1 MAGYSTRMG
10 SSVSRPRKYRSTP
23 MQSREDKERAER
35 IHQEREAER
44 AEKEEKMKRVT
55 EEKLKE
61 AELARQKREQVAQE
75 YEQKQIALKA
85 EGESFIQEHIKLCE
99 SVCKEENIIEIG
111 VDELINSIRSSST
124 NEELEKYCRI
134 VAYRMPRLTGEL
146 LDACMWAL
154 PEINDDVLQDDLSTT
169 ICILALENEDVD
181 TAEFLESD
189 YSELLFDW
197 AERGLEYVQEY
208 ICGHLWDH
216 QVLQGCALEGAQW
229 AFDFIRDNGFGDFD
243 DTDLIEFCSECE
255 DAGVDIGDSLDYY
268 VDLLGENEDVVG
280 MFASAKAYGYLCG
293 QLATYSWIEYH
304 LAGNDQVAEIAE
316 EHLTDTIKY
325 RDDFKWL
332 KMKADA
338 KVPQAQYL
346 MGLLYLTGEHKI
358 VGKNKS
364 LALRYLR
371 AAKEGGCELA
381 EAKLVDMAT
390 EDQEEAKDSEKVLL
404 AKANKGNVNAMFELG
419 NLYSFRGNDVE
430 AQKWYR
436 KAGRKGHKKAKGSRK
451 GTSLK
456 KRPVDGCVW
465 MLILLIIVVGAI
477 IALGIFWGWTN
488 VITMF
493 GIVFLLWW
501 IFTEKN

>member
-1 MAGYSTRMG
+1 M
-10 SSVSRPRKYRSTP
+10 
-23 MQSREDKERAER
+23 
-35 IHQEREAER
+35 
-44 AEKEEKMKRVT
+44 
-55 EEKLKE
+55 LKT
-61 AELARQKREQVAQE
+61 LHRH
-75 YEQKQIALKA
+75 
-85 EGESFIQEHIKLCE
+85 SF
-99 SVCKEENIIEIG
+99 VF
-111 VDELINSIRSSST
+111 
-124 NEELEKYCRI
+124 
-134 VAYRMPRLTGEL
+134 
-146 LDACMWAL
+146 
-154 PEINDDVLQDDLSTT
+154 
-169 ICILALENEDVD
+169 
-181 TAEFLESD
+181 FL
-189 YSELLFDW
+189 W
-197 AERGLEYVQEY
+197 RGLEYVQEY
-208 ICGHLWDH
+208 ICGHLWDDH
-216 QVLQGCALEGAQW
+216 VLKDCALEGAQW
-229 AFDFIRDNGFGDFD
+229 AFDIFREDGFGNFD
-243 DTDLIEFCSECE
+243 DRDLIEFCSECE
-255 DAGVDIGDSLDYY
+255 DAGVDIGESLDYY

-381 EAKLVDMAT
+381 EAKLDDMAM

-419 NLYSFRGNDVE
+419 NLYSFSGNDVE
-430 AQKWYR
+430 AQIWYK
-436 KAGRKGHKKAKGSRK
+436 KASRKGHKKAKGSRK